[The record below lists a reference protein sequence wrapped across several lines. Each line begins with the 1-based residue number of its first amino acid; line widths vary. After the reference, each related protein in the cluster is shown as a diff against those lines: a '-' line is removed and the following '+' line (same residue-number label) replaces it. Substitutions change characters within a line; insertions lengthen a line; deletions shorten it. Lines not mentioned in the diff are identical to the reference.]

1 MLLLKSYFQTWILFC
16 TISPQTLRNITIT
29 RNYYIYIINCYIIN
43 SILLYKDNINWLY
56 CLHNR
61 VLANTTVQKLLKS
74 SFRVLDFSSTLLTW
88 WKKLPSRV
96 RLEANIERAKQ
107 NHDQDLDLGKNLAIY
122 QQVSIHSLCTQTFQT
137 SSTNGFL

>member
-29 RNYYIYIINCYIIN
+29 RNYYIYIIN
-43 SILLYKDNINWLY
+43 SILLYKDNINWFY

-61 VLANTTVQKLLKS
+61 VLVNTTVQRLLKS

-88 WKKLPSRV
+88 WKKLSSRV
-96 RLEANIERAKQ
+96 RLEANIKRAKQ

-122 QQVSIHSLCTQTFQT
+122 QQVSIHSLCTQIFQT